1 MVERGNSTMI
11 VTILL
16 LLLFLIVAS
25 LITIFIF
32 SVLVPSI
39 SQDKDRVQKF
49 IFAPDELKI
58 SSHPKKSLEDSG
70 MRAVVL
76 CSHDK
81 EFQQRRIDYQGPKD
95 CVLFTKMYETEYD
108 CFQQCLGFGSCVGR
122 CPQRAIQIVN
132 NTAVVLAGCIGCG
145 RCVASCPK
153 HIIKLFPKD
162 IADSQ
167 IPCGNVDGGT
177 TCTACQR
184 KEKTE
189 IPPRTIFKVR
199 KLCYNIFY
207 GK

>member
-1 MVERGNSTMI
+1 MI
-11 VTILL
+11 ATILL
-16 LLLFLIVAS
+16 LVLFIIVVN

-32 SVLVPSI
+32 SILIPSI

-49 IFAPDELKI
+49 IFAADELKI

-70 MRAVVL
+70 MRALVL

-81 EFQQRRIDYQGPKD
+81 EFDQRRIEYQGPKD
-95 CVLFTKMYETEYD
+95 CVLFTKLYETEYD
-108 CFQQCLGFGSCVGR
+108 CFQQCLGFGTCVSH

-153 HIIKLFPKD
+153 HIIKLFPKNEVYTH
-162 IADSQ
+162 
-167 IPCGNVDGGT
+167 IPCGNIEGET

-184 KEKTE
+184 EKKTE
-189 IPPRTIFKVR
+189 IPPRRVLKLW

-207 GK
+207 RK

>member
-1 MVERGNSTMI
+1 MI

-16 LLLFLIVAS
+16 LILFTIVIS
-25 LITIFIF
+25 LIAIFIF
-32 SVLVPSI
+32 SVLIPSI

-81 EFQQRRIDYQGPKD
+81 EFQQQRIDYQGPKD

-108 CFQQCLGFGSCVGR
+108 CFQQCLGFGTCLGH

-132 NTAVVLAGCIGCG
+132 NTAVVLSGCIGCG

-167 IPCGNVDGGT
+167 IPCGNADGGT

-184 KEKTE
+184 EKKSE
-189 IPPRTIFKVR
+189 IPPRHVFKLW

-207 GK
+207 RK